1 MEVILIFIVAILSTV
16 LAVVLRVMS
25 NAYKLSSNHTASKV
39 CGIVSYVMCV
49 IVGLSV
55 GWLVGMLIN
64 RQMSEFSC
72 INRGGVDFL
81 VMENK
86 PEYILCAA
94 IHYDNGI
101 KYFNNDELKY
111 KYGWADDSLTRC
123 ETTQGFLTSKGRF
136 VNREEALEIARAAG
150 QVGDDAGYKKQL
162 FSEDLY

>member
-1 MEVILIFIVAILSTV
+1 
-16 LAVVLRVMS
+16 
-25 NAYKLSSNHTASKV
+25 
-39 CGIVSYVMCV
+39 
-49 IVGLSV
+49 
-55 GWLVGMLIN
+55 
-64 RQMSEFSC
+64 MSEFSC

-101 KYFNNDELKY
+101 KYRFQQMYGIETGFVLCGFRHPHIIDVLPTNPYYFKNLFEGEEVDPVEKQKYDELKY

>member
-49 IVGLSV
+49 IIGLSV

-101 KYFNNDELKY
+101 KYSLKIY
-111 KYGWADDSLTRC
+111 TD
-123 ETTQGFLTSKGRF
+123 
-136 VNREEALEIARAAG
+136 
-150 QVGDDAGYKKQL
+150 
-162 FSEDLY
+162 

>member
-1 MEVILIFIVAILSTV
+1 
-16 LAVVLRVMS
+16 
-25 NAYKLSSNHTASKV
+25 
-39 CGIVSYVMCV
+39 
-49 IVGLSV
+49 
-55 GWLVGMLIN
+55 
-64 RQMSEFSC
+64 MSEFSC

-101 KYFNNDELKY
+101 KYRFQQMYGIETGFVLCGFRHPHIIDVLPTNPYYFKNLFDGEEIDPVEKQKYDELKY